1 MTKLGALRFAM
12 LGTVAAVTTLALGI
26 AGQPAER
33 TFEFRYE
40 ANLQD
45 LPADVGKVAIWIPY
59 PTSDGNQEVHDVKVD
74 APFKAEVRK
83 DPRYGN
89 RILYLSA
96 EKPGPGPVHV
106 GMTFK
111 VRRSERVNRP
121 DLGSGGPDKADTA
134 ALERWLRPDKRV
146 PLDDRVRNL
155 AAEVTQGKATDRE
168 KARAIYDYVVATMK
182 YDKSGTGW
190 GNGDI
195 YWACDAKRGNCTD
208 FHALFIGLS
217 RAVGIPAKFAI
228 GFPLPPERG
237 QGEISGYHCWAEFH
251 LKDRGWIP
259 VDASE
264 ANKHPDKREYFFG
277 AHDEN
282 RVQLTI
288 GRDLVLDPPQTGDP
302 LNYFVYP
309 YVEVD
314 GKPWTAVQKKFG
326 YRDLEAI
333 AGAPLERSGS

>member
-1 MTKLGALRFAM
+1 MNALQTIRATI
-12 LGTVAAVTTLALGI
+12 LATTAVAAFAPGM
-26 AGQPAER
+26 AGHPAER

-40 ANLQD
+40 MGLQD
-45 LPADVGKVAIWIPY
+45 LPPNAGKVAIWIPY
-59 PTSDGNQEVHDVKVD
+59 PTSDGYQEVHDVKVE
-74 APFKAEVRK
+74 APFKAEIRK
-83 DPRYGN
+83 DPRYEN
-89 RILYLSA
+89 SILYLSA
-96 EKPGPGPVHV
+96 DDPGRGPIHV

-121 DLGSGGPDKADTA
+121 GPASGGRDKADPA
-134 ALERWLRPDKRV
+134 AVEDSLRPDKRV
-146 PLDDRVRNL
+146 PLDDRIRKL
-155 AAEVTQGKATDRE
+155 AEEVTRGKATDSE
-168 KARAIYDYVVATMK
+168 KARAIYDYVVANMK

-195 YWACDAKRGNCTD
+195 YWACNTKRGNCTD

-217 RAVGIPAKFAI
+217 RSVGIPARFAI

-237 QGEISGYHCWAEFH
+237 EGEIPGYHCWAEFH
-251 LKDRGWIP
+251 LKDRGWVP

-264 ANKHPDKREYFFG
+264 AYKDPNKREYFFG

-282 RVQLTI
+282 RVQFTI
-288 GRDLVLDPPQTGDP
+288 GRDLVLDPPQAGDP

-314 GKPWTAVQKKFG
+314 GKPLTGMQKKFW
-326 YRDLEAI
+326 YRDLERI
-333 AGAPLERSGS
+333 ALERPGY